1 MNEQLLSVGI
11 DIGTSTTQLV
21 LSKLTLE
28 NQSNPFSVPR
38 ITIAEK
44 EVIYRSEIHFTPL
57 LDERTID
64 AQGVRDIVAQEYG
77 KSGYDKAAVQTGAV
91 IITGETARKEN
102 ARQVL
107 DSLSGYAG
115 DFVVATAGPDLESIL
130 AARGAG
136 ADEYSRE
143 HRCKLLHFD
152 IGGGTSNLALYDKGE
167 LIATGCFDVGGRLIK
182 VDEQRVV
189 TYITPKLQKLFPQL
203 RTGWRVTSVDLAP
216 VVGALVRTLEQAA
229 GLGNGTDRMEQFC
242 TEGTRWEPPE
252 GVTHLSFSGGV
263 ADCIFRPPVD
273 DFAYGDIGVLLGSA
287 IASSAALSQAKK
299 VEGAETIRATVVGA
313 GAHATD
319 ISGST
324 IFYRDIRFPL
334 KNIPILKVTEAEER
348 GGAQVLAQ
356 AIEGKLRWFA
366 DEGGLTQLALGFR
379 GWASP
384 TYPQIQETAHGIAR
398 GLKPL
403 TERGFHPI
411 VVVEQDMA
419 KVLGQSLAV
428 QVAGPLLCLDGVG
441 VDNGDYIDI
450 GAPVANG
457 SVLPVVIKTL
467 VFNKEE
473 RYT

>member
-21 LSKLTLE
+21 LSNLTLL
-28 NQSNPFSVPR
+28 NQANPFSVPR
-38 ITIAEK
+38 ITIADK
-44 EVIYRSEIHFTPL
+44 EVIYRSEVHFTPL

-64 AQGVRDIVAQEYG
+64 AQGVRDIVAEEYR
-77 KSGYDKAAVQTGAV
+77 KSGYDKATVQTGAV

-107 DSLSGYAG
+107 DSLSGFAG

-143 HRCKLLHFD
+143 HRCRLLHFD
-152 IGGGTSNLALYDKGE
+152 IGGGTSNLALYDHGE

-189 TYITPKLQKLFPQL
+189 TYISPGLQQLFPQL
-203 RTGWRVTSVDLAP
+203 RTGWRITSVDLAP
-216 VVGALVRTLEQAA
+216 VIGALVRALEQAA
-229 GLGNGTDRMEQFC
+229 GLGTGTDRMEQFC
-242 TEGTRWEPPE
+242 TDGTRWAPPE

-263 ADCIFRPPVD
+263 ADCIFHPPTD
-273 DFAYGDIGVLLGSA
+273 DFAYGDIGVLLGRA
-287 IASSAALSQAKK
+287 IASSAALSQAEK

-324 IFYRDIRFPL
+324 IFYREIHFPL
-334 KNIPILKVTEAEER
+334 KNIPILKLTEQEE
-348 GGAQVLAQ
+348 GGDAQSLAR

-366 DEGGLTQLALGFR
+366 DESGLAQIALGFQ

-384 TYPQIQETAHGIAR
+384 TYQKIQKAARGIAQ

-403 TERGFHPI
+403 LERGFYPI
-411 VVVEQDMA
+411 LVVEQDMA
-419 KVLGQSLAV
+419 KVLGQALAA
-428 QVAGPLLCLDGVG
+428 QMDGPLLCLDGVG

-450 GAPVANG
+450 GAPVAGG

-473 RYT
+473 